1 MEWWVYPGED
11 ELREWRCCGLG
22 GDGVRRMVCGVG
34 YKHMFFG
41 DLVTW

>member
-1 MEWWVYPGED
+1 MEWWIYPGED
-11 ELREWRCCGLG
+11 ELREWRWVMDLAA
-22 GDGVRRMVCGVG
+22 MVCGDG